1 MLKQFPRGQFY
12 NSIFPVFSINPPA
25 GQSIEE
31 EEGGGKGKEGERRE
45 KKEEGK
51 FGEMK
56 ENVNPPAGQSIEK
69 GNEGIPKK

>member
-1 MLKQFPRGQFY
+1 MLGKVLKRRK
-12 NSIFPVFSINPPA
+12 
-25 GQSIEE
+25 
-31 EEGGGKGKEGERRE
+31 GGGKGKEGERRE